1 MNQPLYRRIT
11 YEERVKIEGYL
22 QCRKTVSEIAKLL
35 NRPRQTIHKEIK
47 AGLGFP
53 GGRYVASSAE
63 MRSNFFKRTKR
74 VDSKIALNTQLRH
87 YIFRNLCL
95 GVSPELIAGRLKLDY
110 PENPL
115 MQISHESI
123 YKYIYGEAKGVKRRW
138 LIKQLT
144 RHKPKRSSLPRRKIY
159 MGTIPDRTPIDK
171 RPEHIKEREEIGHW
185 EGDLMIG
192 KDQKSAI
199 GTLVERKLRYT
210 MIIPLKSKSS
220 EHVVEAFAQRLNALP
235 KALRK
240 SLTYD
245 NGVEFTKHK
254 RFTELTDMPVY
265 FAHPYSSW
273 ERGTNENTNGLIRRV
288 YSKKTDFRHVTKTQ
302 WKQMEYLLNN
312 RPRKVLAYRTPNE
325 VLRRSSA

>member
-1 MNQPLYRRIT
+1 MSTPLYRRIT

-22 QCRKTVSEIAKLL
+22 HCRKTVSEIAKLL

-53 GGRYVASSAE
+53 GGRYVASNAE
-63 MRSNFFKRTKR
+63 MRSNFFKRTR
-74 VDSKIALNTQLRH
+74 RPDCKIALNTQLRH
-87 YIFRNLCL
+87 YIFRSLCL
-95 GVSPELIAGRLKLDY
+95 GISPELIAGRLKLEF

-123 YKYIYGEAKGVKRRW
+123 YKYIYDEAKGAKRKW

-144 RHKPKRSSLPRRKIY
+144 RNKPKRSGLPKRKIY
-159 MGTIPDRTPIDK
+159 MGTIPDRTTIDK
-171 RPEHIKEREEIGHW
+171 RPDYVEQREEIGHW

-210 MIIPLKSKSS
+210 MIIPLKSKCS
-220 EHVVEAFAQRLNALP
+220 EHVVEAFAKRLNTLP

-245 NGVEFTKHK
+245 NGVEFTMHK
-254 RFTELTDMPVY
+254 RFTELTNMPVY

-288 YSKKTDFRHVTKTQ
+288 YKKKTDFRTITKSQ
-302 WKQMEYLLNN
+302 WRHLEYLLNT
-312 RPRKVLAYRTPNE
+312 RPRKVLGYKTSNE
-325 VLRRSSA
+325 EFKKLCA